1 MRLLLTDRFCARAKP
16 STTPQTDYFDE
27 AAKGLAL
34 RVGAKRKTWTLHL
47 TVAGKRQRLTLG
59 SYPSMSL
66 ASARAKALTIA
77 EGGEPETETFKAISD
92 EFMRRT
98 TIRTKAWRQQ
108 ILDRLIYP
116 AIGSRPIAEIRRS
129 EIARLLDKI
138 EDENSAVMADHVLAI
153 MRRVMNWHA
162 TRSDDFRSP
171 IVRGMTRTKPHLLA
185 RERTLTD
192 PELQA
197 VWRCA
202 EGEFGRYV
210 KFVLLPACRRTEA
223 LGASRSEIV
232 GNDWT
237 IPAARYKTGKD
248 HLIPLSEAAKAL
260 LKDGKDRL
268 FDIKPGGNIWRYK
281 DVLSRAGGIEEWT
294 LHDLRRTARSLMS
307 RAGVSSDVAER
318 CLGHVIKGVRGTYDR
333 HEYYEEK
340 QQAYEALAGIVER
353 IVSGSQARVV
363 QLKGKR

>member
-1 MRLLLTDRFCARAKP
+1 MRVMLTDRFCARAKP
-16 STTPQTDYFDE
+16 GEAPQTDYFDE
-27 AAKGLAL
+27 TVRGLAL

-59 SYPSMSL
+59 SYPSLSL
-66 ASARAKALTIA
+66 ASARAKALVIA
-77 EGGEPETETFKAISD
+77 EGGNPDAETFKTVSD

-98 TIRTKAWRQQ
+98 TIRTKGWRQQ

-116 AIGSRPIAEIRRS
+116 ILGSRPIAEIRRS

-138 EDENSAVMADHVLAI
+138 EDESSAVMADHALAI
-153 MRRVMNWHA
+153 IRRVMNWHA
-162 TRSDDFRSP
+162 SRADDFRSP
-171 IVRGMTRTKPHLLA
+171 IVRGMARTKPHLRA

-192 PELQA
+192 PELRA

-210 KFVLLPACRRTEA
+210 KFVLLTACRRTEA

-232 GNDWT
+232 GNDWI
-237 IPAARYKTGKD
+237 IPGIRYKTGKD
-248 HLIPLSEAAKAL
+248 HLIPLSGAAKAQL
-260 LKDGKDRL
+260 GDGEERL
-268 FDIKPGGNIWRYK
+268 FDLRGGGNIWRYK
-281 DVLSRAGGIEEWT
+281 DVLSRAGGIDEWT

-318 CLGHVIKGVRGTYDR
+318 CLGHVVGGIRGTYDR
-333 HEYYEEK
+333 HEYHREK
-340 QQAYEALAGIVER
+340 VEAFEKLAALIGEIVTA
-353 IVSGSQARVV
+353 S
-363 QLKGKR
+363 